1 MKQETKGK
9 TKMLTIE
16 RKNLILKMVD
26 ENTSVTVSE
35 LTQVLGVSEVTIR
48 KMLSTLDK
56 QGLLRR
62 TRGGAVSLHMAV
74 READEREKEKTNIKE
89 KKAIAKIAYGMINDS
104 DTVFLDAGSTT
115 LELVKLIRNGNKR
128 DITVVTNALN
138 IAYELISSY
147 DIQVV
152 LIGGLLRHKIMSC
165 VGGITEGTL
174 ANMYFDKVFLGAN
187 SVDLERGVTTP
198 NLYEAQVKQGMIKS
212 GKKTILICDSSKFGL
227 TTMAK
232 ICSLDTFDT
241 VITDWNLGDKE
252 QKKILDAGVNM
263 ILANEEKKEVEQIE

>member
-1 MKQETKGK
+1 MKQQAKGEM
-9 TKMLTIE
+9 KMLTIE
-16 RKNLILKMVD
+16 RKNIILKMVD
-26 ENTSVTVSE
+26 ENASVTVNE

-48 KMLSTLDK
+48 KMLNDLNK

-74 READEREKEKTNIKE
+74 READEKEKEKTNIRE
-89 KKAIAKIAYGMINDS
+89 KKAIAKIAYDMINDS

-138 IAYELISSY
+138 IAYELVASY

-152 LIGGLLRHKIMSC
+152 IIGGQLRHKIMSC
-165 VGGITEGTL
+165 VGGITENTL
-174 ANMYFDKVFLGAN
+174 ANMYFDKVFLGSN
-187 SVDLERGVTTP
+187 SVNLERGVTTP
-198 NLYEAQVKQGMIKS
+198 NLYESQVKQSMLKS

-232 ICSLDTFDT
+232 ICSLDAFTA
-241 VITDWNLGDKE
+241 VITDWNLGNKE
-252 QKKILDAGVNM
+252 QKKILDAGINIIV
-263 ILANEEKKEVEQIE
+263 AEEEKKEVEQIE